1 MSQSYESLSLVKPV
15 SLRHRPLPIFM
26 KAPRPGKALACRTTD
41 GCRAS
46 RQWPKL
52 GFKNLAMDVNVKLLE
67 SPDGK
72 NHLIIIVRGPIDA
85 EGLEQI
91 FWQVAE
97 IIQQHF
103 DCKIL
108 IDFEKAS
115 LRTNPNDIDEL
126 VHRLG
131 PDLRLGNIKIALV
144 FPGETGEPEPV
155 KVLSESLCRED
166 LTTAVFDNAKEA
178 VSWLINTM

>member
-1 MSQSYESLSLVKPV
+1 
-15 SLRHRPLPIFM
+15 M
-26 KAPRPGKALACRTTD
+26 KALTAGKALGDQTTD

-46 RQWPKL
+46 RQWPR
-52 GFKNLAMDVNVKLLE
+52 FVFENLAMDLNVKLLE

-91 FWQVAE
+91 FRQVTE
-97 IIQQHF
+97 IIQHHF

-144 FPGETGEPEPV
+144 FPGETGEPEQV

-166 LTTAVFDNAKEA
+166 FTTAVFDNAKEA
-178 VSWLINTM
+178 VSWLVSMA